1 MIGGSRAGQFASN
14 AIHPIS
20 KDPGGKVVASGDL
33 EGTRHQRFDL
43 SRGVAIG

>member
-14 AIHPIS
+14 AIHPIF
-20 KDPGGKVVASGDL
+20 KDPGAKVVASGDL

-43 SRGVAIG
+43 PRGVAIG